1 MVSNQIIEKTYPD
14 RVFFF
19 SLGGEGGAGA
29 GGMPGGAPGGK
40 SSGGKGPT
48 IEEVD

>member
-1 MVSNQIIEKTYPD
+1 LNVENIYL
-14 RVFFF
+14 FFCIV
-19 SLGGEGGAGA
+19 GGDGAAGGA
-29 GGMPGGAPGGK
+29 GMPGGPSGSK